1 MQPTVSLTQVYKQ
14 SRDVVARDVQG
25 EFIIVPVAS
34 GIAEEED
41 EIYSLNETG
50 RAVWEKLNGKKS
62 LKQVIK
68 DLAAEYSGSQD
79 EIKKDVLGIVQELVE
94 RKMLV
99 KAAKK

>member
-1 MQPTVSLTQVYKQ
+1 MRTKVILTDMYQPSQ
-14 SRDVVARDVQG
+14 DVVARDVQG

-34 GIAEEED
+34 GIAEGED

-50 RAVWEKLNGKKS
+50 RAVWEKLNGKRT
-62 LKQVIK
+62 LQQVIK
-68 DLAAEYSGSQD
+68 ALSSEYSGTRD
-79 EIKKDVLGIVQELVE
+79 EIEKDVLGIVQELVE